1 MYIDYSIWE
10 TYEYKVSALQ
20 LDLNNPRIRYM
31 GDSLNQT
38 QVLKVLLE
46 KEKVYELAKKNIRR
60 RLFRRRRAHYLH
72 REWKESCTRRKPSS
86 CFFKTIAKSQKV
98 SIYCK
103 S

>member
-46 KEKVYELAKKNIRR
+46 KEKVYELAKK
-60 RLFRRRRAHYLH
+60 
-72 REWKESCTRRKPSS
+72 SG
-86 CFFKTIAKSQKV
+86 
-98 SIYCK
+98 
-103 S
+103 

>member
-10 TYEYKVSALQ
+10 TYEYKVNTLQ

-46 KEKVYELAKKNIRR
+46 KEKVYELAKKYQEKAI
-60 RLFRRRRAHYLH
+60 
-72 REWKESCTRRKPSS
+72 S
-86 CFFKTIAKSQKV
+86 
-98 SIYCK
+98 
-103 S
+103 

>member
-10 TYEYKVSALQ
+10 TYEYKVNTLQ

-46 KEKVYELAKKNIRR
+46 KEKVYELAKK
-60 RLFRRRRAHYLH
+60 Y
-72 REWKESCTRRKPSS
+72 
-86 CFFKTIAKSQKV
+86 QKKAI
-98 SIYCK
+98 S
-103 S
+103 

>member
-10 TYEYKVSALQ
+10 TYEYKVNTLQ

-46 KEKVYELAKKNIRR
+46 KEKVYELAKK
-60 RLFRRRRAHYLH
+60 Y
-72 REWKESCTRRKPSS
+72 
-86 CFFKTIAKSQKV
+86 QKKV
-98 SIYCK
+98 IS
-103 S
+103 